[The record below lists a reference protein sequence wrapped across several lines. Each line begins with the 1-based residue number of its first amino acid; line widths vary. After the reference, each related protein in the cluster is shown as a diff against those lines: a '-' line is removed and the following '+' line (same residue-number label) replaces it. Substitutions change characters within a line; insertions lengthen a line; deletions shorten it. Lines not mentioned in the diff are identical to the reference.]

1 MADEKT
7 LVLVKPDSVRR
18 GLVGEIISRFERM
31 GMRIVALK
39 MMRLDEDLAARHYR
53 EHQGEPF
60 YPRLMSF
67 ITSGDVVAMVL
78 EGESAVAVARKVM
91 GPTDPREAPPGTVR
105 GDYGL
110 EMPENLVHGSDS
122 PESAEEEIGLFFPEL

>member
-1 MADEKT
+1 MADERT

-67 ITSGDVVAMVL
+67 ITSGKVVAMVL
-78 EGESAVAVARKVM
+78 EGESAIAVTRKVM
-91 GPTDPREAPPGTVR
+91 GPTDPREAPPGTIR

-122 PESAEEEIGLFFPEL
+122 PESAEEEIRLFFPEL